1 LKAPQEAEAG
11 LFNLKLETRNP
22 KLVSAIMKRKDLYI
36 IFLIAA
42 VIGGFPRLTGG
53 NEYFISLLIFMGIN
67 SIMTMGLSLL
77 MGYAGQ
83 ISLGHAA
90 FFGLGAYSSGVLTA
104 QYALHPFGA
113 ALSGMGLSAAIA
125 FLVGKP
131 TLRLKGHYMAV
142 ATLGF
147 GEIMFILFNEL
158 SSLTGGPSGLSGI
171 PSLSFWGTAVEGR
184 GYLYLVWGMV
194 ILLLLFS
201 LNVINSRVGRALR
214 AVHGSELAASAMGV
228 DASHYKV
235 EVFVL
240 SAIYA
245 SMAGSLY
252 AHFVTFISPSSFS
265 LMFSILLLMMV
276 VVGGTETIWG
286 ALLGATFLT
295 LLPEYLR
302 GLEDFEVLAYGA
314 ILMTFLLFMPKG
326 ILEGV
331 GRLLGRHGKAK

>member
-1 LKAPQEAEAG
+1 MKKKDVYTLILIVITVG
-11 LFNLKLETRNP
+11 LFPWAAGGLDYFNTL
-22 KLVSAIMKRKDLYI
+22 LV
-36 IFLIAA
+36 FL
-42 VIGGFPRLTGG
+42 
-53 NEYFISLLIFMGIN
+53 GIN
-67 SIMTMGLSLL
+67 AITTMGLTLL

-90 FFGLGAYSSGVLTA
+90 FFGLGAYSSGILTT
-104 QYALHPFGA
+104 QYFFHPAVAFLIGI
-113 ALSGMGLSAAIA
+113 LLSAAIA
-125 FLVGKP
+125 YVVGKP

-147 GEIMFILFNEL
+147 GEILFIAFNEL
-158 SSLTGGPSGLSGI
+158 SPLTGGPSGLSGI
-171 PSLSFWGTAVEGR
+171 PPLTFWGYPIEGAL
-184 GYLYLVWGMV
+184 YLYLVWGLV

-214 AVHGSELAASAMGV
+214 ALHGSERAANAMGV
-228 DASHYKV
+228 DASAYKV
-235 EVFVL
+235 QVFIL

-276 VVGGTETIWG
+276 VVGGAETIWG
-286 ALLGATFLT
+286 AIVGAAVLT

-302 GLEDFEVLAYGA
+302 SLEDFEVLVYGT
-314 ILMTFLLFMPKG
+314 ILMVVLLFMPRG
-326 ILEGV
+326 ILDGV
-331 GRLLGRHGKAK
+331 QRLFSSRKEVEAKGP

>member
-1 LKAPQEAEAG
+1 MVEAQRSFQQCGGKQFKEVLKEMKTRDFSTILLIVLGIG
-11 LFNLKLETRNP
+11 LFPWLMGDNQ
-22 KLVSAIMKRKDLYI
+22 
-36 IFLIAA
+36 
-42 VIGGFPRLTGG
+42 
-53 NEYFISLLIFMGIN
+53 YFISLLVFMGIN
-67 SIMTMGLSLL
+67 SMITMGLSLL

-90 FFGLGAYSSGVLTA
+90 FFGIGAYCSGVLTTK
-104 QYALHPFGA
+104 YSFHPA
-113 ALSGMGLSAAIA
+113 AAFFSGIFLSAAVA

-142 ATLGF
+142 ATLGI
-147 GEIMFILFNEL
+147 GEILFIFFNEL

-171 PSLSFWGTAVEGR
+171 PTLTVWGQAIEGAD
-184 GYLYLVWGMV
+184 YLYLVWGFV

-214 AVHGSELAASAMGV
+214 AVHGSELAANAMGV
-228 DASHYKV
+228 DAARYKV
-235 EVFVL
+235 QVFVL

-252 AHFVTFISPSSFS
+252 AHFVTFISPSSFN

-276 VVGGTETIWG
+276 VVGGAETIWG
-286 ALLGATFLT
+286 ALLGSSILT

-302 GLEDFEVLAYGA
+302 GLEDFEVLVYGA
-314 ILMTFLLFMPKG
+314 ILMVVLIFMPRG

-331 GRLLGRHGKAK
+331 HKILLKIRGAEAEGS